1 MVTDRV
7 EMRQYR
13 VVIGYGFLTF
23 ALDTVGLFA
32 RFGHSPHALLN
43 NQNVVRYLIDHLH
56 IVGRQ
61 CF

>member
-32 RFGHSPHALLN
+32 RFVILLT
-43 NQNVVRYLIDHLH
+43 LS
-56 IVGRQ
+56 
-61 CF
+61 